1 VASDTVEASVAC
13 HKSRW
18 PPCRRGRGVLIGYA
32 QAEYWS
38 WAWTAPQA
46 PQARRRR
53 TLWHGERASVSGLGA
68 GRARRTPEPRAASH
82 ATHKHRQIALVPAA
96 AGPSQTNTSVVHTP
110 DQVRN
115 QPASSAHGVS
125 AAVHALNTRARARAS
140 NASNNVDKSCKTGHH
155 ATGGDDDAK
164 HGTIGATARPDLTS
178 LVPDP
183 AAILRSGP
191 DATQPATRPW
201 RRQR

>member
-1 VASDTVEASVAC
+1 LATRRLSIGAGPGPLL
-13 HKSRW
+13 RL
-18 PPCRRGRGVLIGYA
+18 PRRGDDALFG
-32 QAEYWS
+32 
-38 WAWTAPQA
+38 TA
-46 PQARRRR
+46 R
-53 TLWHGERASVSGLGA
+53 ERACPDSGR
-68 GRARRTPEPRAASH
+68 GRARRTPEPRAASR